1 MSSEIANRINL
12 TGVQLIEASAGTGKT
27 YTICNLILR
36 LLLGRGNYRSEPL
49 AIDQILILT
58 FTISATEELKTR
70 VRNRILEA
78 KNAFEIP
85 SSDLFLK
92 NLVEASPDKKQDKQ
106 LLINALRMVDQ
117 ACVYTIHG
125 FCAKVLKEYPFE
137 CGSTFN
143 QEISDEKSR
152 FVQTACEDFF
162 RSNIFSRSPPIQK
175 LMLAIWDTP
184 QTLEN
189 SIGSF
194 LNRSEL
200 SVSPA
205 KKLVSEAEILKSV
218 EEIKRIW
225 IEESLESVIADS
237 GLRKNSRIKTNANA
251 MTDFCKSTE
260 VDLTS
265 ELWGIFTPDK
275 ITKVKKGSPQ
285 LEHGIFQM
293 IDDLLLLI
301 ENYKASLK
309 VEAFEHIK
317 GDLIISRS
325 SSEFLGV
332 DDLLPKVEDAIHN
345 ANSSLKKKLIEKW
358 PVAMIDEFQDTDS
371 VQWNIF
377 QEIYRQKKNGTALLL
392 IGDPKQAI
400 YNFRGADIFTYLN
413 AKNIARNTY
422 SLSENWRSSKNYIDA
437 INNLFEGRSVF
448 GTSADIKYL
457 PSSFPRGR
465 ALPEVTETGEETTP
479 INIFVDEDKVSYRR
493 GSLRKLIHHAALKA
507 AEIIREESL
516 KIGDSS
522 IKPSQIAFLVATRK
536 DAELVKKALE
546 NFQIEALDLSHDSV
560 FKQQTAH
567 DLIQILGAI
576 INSKNITK
584 LKAALSSSLISCEPA
599 EIEALDTGDD
609 SYRLSVVEEF
619 QIYQRT
625 WVAEGFGRAI
635 TLLIEKRGLA
645 ADIFEKTERKRQIT
659 DLRHLTELIQER
671 EAISPGI
678 LELFAWLKSKYV
690 NEESFNNERHA
701 LRPHTDEE
709 LVKILTMHSSK
720 GLEFDIVFL
729 PYPFKRRPRTKEKSP
744 TFAHLPHGGLH
755 KACLDFG
762 SDSEIAALA
771 EIEELDEE
779 VRLLYVALTRA
790 KYRCYIGL
798 PELDQNML
806 RSAIARILPIGD
818 TENNDS
824 LYEKLFSTL
833 PPSIY
838 QVEKILNDTNK
849 QFSPHRSNFSQK
861 PPLKKPDIKSTWRVL
876 SYSQMIRKDTRKS
889 FDTQNFTYDENEI
902 SVPIEK
908 QERSKHHFPMG
919 IKTGLAMHGL
929 LENIDFEAPSHE
941 RECRKM
947 LNNLGL
953 EETWFSVLEE
963 WIDQILSTDLGPSR
977 LKDLKKN
984 DRVAELEFFF
994 SLSGSEKMIQFL
1006 FEQGF
1011 ISSRGKKDL
1020 NIEGF
1025 MTGIID
1031 LAFRKGG
1038 KYYLLDYKSNFLGP
1052 NESSYDSES
1061 LSLAMKRH
1069 DYHLQY
1075 LIYTVA
1081 LHRMLKRD
1089 LESYSY
1095 EDHFGGV
1102 YYFFLRG
1109 VDCEKTNGLFF
1120 TRPDEVLIEKID
1132 GYMSA
1137 NNEKF

>member
-1 MSSEIANRINL
+1 MSSEIANRVNF

-27 YTICNLILR
+27 YTICNLVLL
-36 LLLGRGNYRSEPL
+36 LLLGRGNYRSGPL
-49 AIDQILILT
+49 AMDQILILT
-58 FTISATEELKTR
+58 FTIAATEELKTR
-70 VRNRILEA
+70 VRKRVLEA
-78 KNAFEIP
+78 KRAFEIP
-85 SSDLFLK
+85 SSDLFLR
-92 NLVEASPDKKQDKQ
+92 NLVEVSSDKKQDKH

-162 RSNIFSRSPPIQK
+162 RSNIFLRSPPIQK
-175 LMLAIWDTP
+175 LALTIWDTP
-184 QTLEN
+184 KTLEN

-194 LNRSEL
+194 LYRSEL

-205 KKLVSEAEILKSV
+205 KKLGSETEILNSV
-218 EEIKRIW
+218 EKIKRIW
-225 IEESLESVIADS
+225 IEEDLESVIAES
-237 GLRKNSRIKTNANA
+237 GLRKNSKIRTNANA
-251 MTDFCKSTE
+251 MTDFCKNNE
-260 VDLTS
+260 ADLTS
-265 ELWGIFTPDK
+265 ELWGLFTPDK
-275 ITKVKKGSPQ
+275 ITKVKKSSPP
-285 LEHGIFQM
+285 LSHGIFQM
-293 IDDLLLLI
+293 IDELLFLI
-301 ENYKASLK
+301 ENYKTSLK

-317 GDLIISRS
+317 GQLIISRS
-325 SSEFLGV
+325 SSEFLGI

-345 ANSSLKKKLIEKW
+345 ENSSLKKKIIEKW
-358 PVAMIDEFQDTDS
+358 PIAMIDEFQDTDS

-377 QEIYRQKKNGTALLL
+377 QGIYRQKKYGTALLL

-413 AKNIARNTY
+413 AKNTATNSC

-437 INNLFEGRSVF
+437 INDLFKGTSVF
-448 GTSADIKYL
+448 GTSAGIKYP
-457 PSSFPRGR
+457 PSSSPPERT
-465 ALPEVTETGEETTP
+465 LPEVTEKGEKTTP
-479 INIFVDEDKVSYRR
+479 INIFIDEDKLPYKG
-493 GSLRKLIHHAALKA
+493 GSARKLINHAAFKA

-522 IKPSQIAFLVATRK
+522 IKPSQIAFLVATRR

-546 NFQIEALDLSHDSV
+546 KFQIEAINLSNDSV

-576 INSKNITK
+576 IYSKNITK
-584 LKAALSSSLISCEPA
+584 LKAALSSSLIGCTPA
-599 EIEALDTGDD
+599 EIEALDIEDD
-609 SYRLSVVEEF
+609 SYRLSVIEEF
-619 QIYQRT
+619 QNYQRT
-625 WVAEGFGRAI
+625 WVAEGFGRAVA
-635 TLLIEKRGLA
+635 LLIEERGLA
-645 ADIFEKTERKRQIT
+645 SDVFENAERKRQIT

-678 LELFAWLKSKYV
+678 SELFAWLKSKYV
-690 NEESFNNERHA
+690 NEESLNNEKHG

-720 GLEFDIVFL
+720 GLEFDVVFM
-729 PYPFKRRPRTKEKSP
+729 PYPFKKRPKTKKKSP
-744 TFAHLPHGGLH
+744 AFAHLPHGGVH

-806 RSAIARILPIGD
+806 KSAIARILPIND
-818 TENNDS
+818 LEKNDS
-824 LYEKLFSTL
+824 LYESLFSAL
-833 PPSIY
+833 SPSLY
-838 QVEKILNDTNK
+838 QVEKILTNTIER
-849 QFSPHRSNFSQK
+849 FSPHRSKFSPE
-861 PPLKKPDIKSTWRVL
+861 PPLKKPDIKSAWKVL
-876 SYSQMIRKDTRKS
+876 SYSAMIRKDTGK
-889 FDTQNFTYDENEI
+889 NFHTRDFGDDENEI
-902 SVPIEK
+902 SVPTEK

-929 LENIDFEAPSHE
+929 LEKIDFEAPSHE
-941 RECRKM
+941 EECRKL

-953 EETWFSVLEE
+953 EESWFPVLEK
-963 WIDQILSTDLGPSR
+963 WIDQILSADLGPLK
-977 LKDLKKN
+977 LKDLKKH

-994 SLSGSEKMIQFL
+994 SLSKSEKMIQFL

-1020 NIEGF
+1020 SIEGF

-1031 LAFRKGG
+1031 LAFRHGG
-1038 KYYLLDYKSNFLGP
+1038 KYYLLDYKSNFLGAD
-1052 NESSYDSES
+1052 ESSYDSES

-1095 EDHFGGV
+1095 EEHFGGV

-1132 GYMSA
+1132 GYMSV
-1137 NNEKF
+1137 NNEEL